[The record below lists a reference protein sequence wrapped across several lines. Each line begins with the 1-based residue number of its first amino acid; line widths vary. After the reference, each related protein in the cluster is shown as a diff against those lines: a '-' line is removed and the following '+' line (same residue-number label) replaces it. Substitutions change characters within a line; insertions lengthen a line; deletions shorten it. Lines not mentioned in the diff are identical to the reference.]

1 MSDDKPVSPLPKN
14 WLGQTVT
21 TTVIRYKIYDSNGD
35 YHDVTET
42 IDLDMSGNTAG
53 LTKDI
58 RVRLNDGTRVLD
70 ITQTYVSKDGEE
82 LDLLNLIQN
91 SSIREQKYE
100 EEMNKIRL
108 KAQENGTLEEFD
120 EALIRSG
127 VYDAIVDDNVS
138 INEIE
143 VKSED
148 LRNNEENLKEDDAE
162 NSRLEE
168 FKKSIEVSNKDH
180 KYPIDMKS
188 DEGQDYIFFEQLEYL
203 PPQNTARPQ
212 TFEGTDEKPGLKL
225 DIETTLEGGVAR
237 GRNVSDDKYR
247 RHGSC
252 KLPIPNKL
260 GVSNGVN
267 WGEAR
272 ANAVE
277 LSAFNSAD
285 TAIQNTIKD
294 GNLLQLLKDAK
305 DQAGGAL
312 NVLKNDLSGRSERSG
327 NNINAGDILSA
338 TLARSVLGTIG
349 INVDIDQFITRQTGA
364 AINPNLELLFGGPQ
378 LRTFSFNFTFAP
390 NSSKEAK
397 EVREIQRWFRQGML
411 PSRKRA
417 SQSSGSSLF
426 LASPNVFRIAYKN
439 KNRRI
444 KGLNI
449 IKICALTSC
458 QIDFT
463 PDGTYQSYDD
473 VDGISMP
480 VRSTMGVSFTE
491 LTPVFKDDYSD
502 KLESPSMKD
511 LGLNVKGTNA
521 IDENDI
527 GL

>member
-1 MSDDKPVSPLPKN
+1 MSEEKPISPY
-14 WLGQTVT
+14 GEGGET
-21 TTVIRYKIYDSNGD
+21 TKVITWRDGGFIFR
-35 YHDVTET
+35 EE
-42 IDLDMSGNTAG
+42 IDISLNGNTG
-53 LTKDI
+53 LTKTFTAQVESSPGNLLGGLVVYDLFDENNSNLLELANNKRDSEYSDGMEEVKEKVI
-58 RVRLNDGTRVLD
+58 ATGNEDAFIEGLN
-70 ITQTYVSKDGEE
+70 K
-82 LDLLNLIQN
+82 
-91 SSIREQKYE
+91 
-100 EEMNKIRL
+100 
-108 KAQENGTLEEFD
+108 NGT
-120 EALIRSG
+120 
-127 VYDAIVDDNVS
+127 YDAVYGDESIVNVDNNVGD
-138 INEIE
+138 
-143 VKSED
+143 SE
-148 LRNNEENLKEDDAE
+148 RNNQLEIKQDAEENA
-162 NSRLEE
+162 RLEE
-168 FKKSIEVSNKDH
+168 FKKSIEVSDKDH

-212 TFEGTDEKPGLKL
+212 SGEALSL
-225 DIETTLEGGVAR
+225 DIGTTLEGGAQR
-237 GRNVSDDKYR
+237 GRNVSDDKYK

-294 GNLLQLLKDAK
+294 GNLLKLLGDAK
-305 DQAGGAL
+305 NQAGDAL
-312 NVLKNDLSGRSERSG
+312 NVLKTDLSGRTERSG

-390 NSSKEAK
+390 NSSREAK

-417 SQSSGSSLF
+417 NQSSGSALF

-473 VDGISMP
+473 VDGVSMP

-511 LGLNVKGTNA
+511 LGLNVKGKNA

>member
-1 MSDDKPVSPLPKN
+1 MSEEKPISPY
-14 WLGQTVT
+14 GEGEET
-21 TTVIRYKIYDSNGD
+21 TKIIVWKDGGFIFREVVDISLN
-35 YHDVTET
+35 
-42 IDLDMSGNTAG
+42 GNTG
-53 LTKDI
+53 LTKTFTAQPQTQDGLTFLVYDLFDENNSNLSELANNKRDDEYNKAMEEVKEEVI
-58 RVRLNDGTRVLD
+58 AAGNEEAFIEALNKNGTYDAV
-70 ITQTYVSKDGEE
+70 YGNE
-82 LDLLNLIQN
+82 
-91 SSIREQKYE
+91 SIVDVDNNVGDSERNNQLEIKEDE
-100 EEMNKIRL
+100 EE
-108 KAQENGTLEEFD
+108 
-120 EALIRSG
+120 
-127 VYDAIVDDNVS
+127 
-138 INEIE
+138 
-143 VKSED
+143 
-148 LRNNEENLKEDDAE
+148 NN
-162 NSRLEE
+162 RLED
-168 FKKSIEVSNKDH
+168 FKKSIEVQDEH
-180 KYPIDMKS
+180 YKYPIDIKWE
-188 DEGQDYIFFEQLEYL
+188 EGQDYIFFEQLEYL

-212 TFEGTDEKPGLKL
+212 TYEGTDETPGLKL
-225 DIETTLEGGVAR
+225 DIGTTLKKGVAR
-237 GRNVSDDKYR
+237 GRNVSK

-285 TAIQNTIKD
+285 TSIQNTIKD
-294 GNLLQLLKDAK
+294 GNLLKLLGDAK
-305 DQAGGAL
+305 NQAGDAL
-312 NVLKNDLSGRSERSG
+312 NVLKTDLSGRTERSG

-473 VDGISMP
+473 VDGVSMP

-502 KLESPSMKD
+502 KLESPSMQD
-511 LGLNVKGTNA
+511 LGSNVKGPNK

>member
-1 MSDDKPVSPLPKN
+1 MSEEKPISPYGEGKE
-14 WLGQTVT
+14 T
-21 TTVIRYKIYDSNGD
+21 TKIIVWREGGFIFREVIDISTN
-35 YHDVTET
+35 
-42 IDLDMSGNTAG
+42 GNTG
-53 LTKDI
+53 LTKTFTAQPDTTLSFQVYDLFDENNSNLLELANNK
-58 RVRLNDGTRVLD
+58 RDSEYSD
-70 ITQTYVSKDGEE
+70 AMEE
-82 LDLLNLIQN
+82 VKEEVIAAGN
-91 SSIREQKYE
+91 E
-100 EEMNKIRL
+100 EEFIEALNK
-108 KAQENGTLEEFD
+108 NGT
-120 EALIRSG
+120 
-127 VYDAIVDDNVS
+127 YDAVYGNESIVDVDNNVGD
-138 INEIE
+138 
-143 VKSED
+143 SE
-148 LRNNEENLKEDDAE
+148 RNNQLEIKEDEEENA
-162 NSRLEE
+162 RLEE
-168 FKKSIEVSNKDH
+168 FKKSIEVSDKDH

-212 TFEGTDEKPGLKL
+212 QMGNDENPGLSL
-225 DIETTLEGGVAR
+225 DIGTTLEGGIQR
-237 GRNVSDDKYR
+237 GRNVSDDKYK

-285 TAIQNTIKD
+285 TSIQNTIKD
-294 GNLLQLLKDAK
+294 GNLLKLLGDAK
-305 DQAGGAL
+305 NQAGDAL
-312 NVLKNDLSGRSERSG
+312 NVLKTDLGGRSERSG

-473 VDGISMP
+473 VDGVSMP

-511 LGLNVKGTNA
+511 LGLNVSGTNA

>member
-1 MSDDKPVSPLPKN
+1 MSDKPESPIAD
-14 WLGQTVT
+14 TVLSNPLNPFSERVGRT
-21 TTVIRYKIYDSNGD
+21 TEIFSYRT
-35 YHDVTET
+35 T
-42 IDLDMSGNTAG
+42 ID
-53 LTKDI
+53 
-58 RVRLNDGTRVLD
+58 
-70 ITQTYVSKDGEE
+70 GESVFVIESVE
-82 LDLLNLIQN
+82 LDLNGNTGATKGISLSGNDRFKGSIDSLSKEDKELVSAALTNN
-91 SSIREQKYE
+91 SVRDEAYKKRMQEVRK
-100 EEMNKIRL
+100 
-108 KAQENGTLEEFD
+108 KAEENGKLEEFD
-120 EALIRSG
+120 AALEKNGNLEAITGNGSF
-127 VYDAIVDDNVS
+127 
-138 INEIE
+138 
-143 VKSED
+143 SENGPETTKD
-148 LRNNEENLKEDDAE
+148 RNNAKIKAEDAAE
-162 NSRLEE
+162 KARLEE
-168 FKKSIEVSNKDH
+168 FKKSIEVSDKDH

-212 TFEGTDEKPGLKL
+212 SGEALSL
-225 DIETTLEGGVAR
+225 DIGTTLEGGAQR
-237 GRNVSDDKYR
+237 GRNVSDDKYK

-294 GNLLQLLKDAK
+294 GNLLKLLGDAK
-305 DQAGGAL
+305 NQAGDAL
-312 NVLKNDLSGRSERSG
+312 NVLKTDLSGRTERSG

-390 NSSKEAK
+390 NSSREAK

-417 SQSSGSSLF
+417 NQSSGSALF

-473 VDGISMP
+473 VDGVSMP
-480 VRSTMGVSFTE
+480 VRSTMGITFTE
-491 LTPVFKDDYSD
+491 LTPVFKDDYSE
-502 KLESPSMKD
+502 KVESPSMLD
-511 LGLNVKGTNA
+511 LDTNVTGPNA

-527 GL
+527 GI

>member
-1 MSDDKPVSPLPKN
+1 MSDDKPISPLPKN

-21 TTVIRYKIYDSNGD
+21 TTTIRYPVYDVNGNK
-35 YHDVTET
+35 HTIIET
-42 IDLDMSGNTAG
+42 INLDMSGNDAG
-53 LTKDI
+53 LTVDI
-58 RVRLNDGTRVLD
+58 RARLNTGQKVDD
-70 ITQTYVSKDGEE
+70 ITTEVIERDGVVIDLVE
-82 LDLLNLIQN
+82 LAQN
-91 SSIREQKYE
+91 STERDLKYE
-100 EEMNKIRL
+100 QEMNKIRQ
-108 KAQENGTLEEFD
+108 KAEENGTLEQFD
-120 EALIRSG
+120 EALVRSG
-127 VYDAIVDDNVS
+127 VYDSIVNGES
-138 INEIE
+138 INDIEI
-143 VKSED
+143 KSED
-148 LRNNEENLKEDDAE
+148 TRNNEEEIKEDSEE

-168 FKKSIEVSNKDH
+168 FKKSIEVQDEH
-180 KYPIDMKS
+180 YKYPIDMKS

-203 PPQNTARPQ
+203 PPQNTVRPQ
-212 TFEGTDEKPGLKL
+212 TYEGTDETPGLKS
-225 DIETTLEGGVAR
+225 DIGTTLERGVAR
-237 GRNVSDDKYR
+237 GRNVSK

-285 TAIQNTIKD
+285 TSIQNTIKE
-294 GNLLQLLKDAK
+294 GNLLKLLGDAK
-305 DQAGGAL
+305 NQAGNAL
-312 NVLKNDLSGRSERSG
+312 NVLKEDLDGRSDRSG

-397 EVREIQRWFRQGML
+397 EVRKIQRWFRQGML

-473 VDGISMP
+473 VDGVSMP

-511 LGLNVKGTNA
+511 LGLNVSGTNA

>member
-1 MSDDKPVSPLPKN
+1 MSDDKPISPLPKN

-21 TTVIRYKIYDSNGD
+21 TTTIRYPVYDANGNK
-35 YHDVTET
+35 HTIIET
-42 IDLDMSGNTAG
+42 INLDMSGNDAG
-53 LTKDI
+53 LTVVI
-58 RVRLNDGTRVLD
+58 GARLNNGQKVDD
-70 ITQTYVSKDGEE
+70 ITTTDIERDGVVIDL
-82 LDLLNLIQN
+82 LDLAQN
-91 SSIREQKYE
+91 SSERDQKYE
-100 EEMNKIRL
+100 EEMNKIRQ
-108 KAQENGTLEEFD
+108 KAEENGTLEQFD
-120 EALIRSG
+120 EALVRSG
-127 VYDAIVDDNVS
+127 VYDSIVDGES
-138 INEIE
+138 INDIAIT
-143 VKSED
+143 SED
-148 LRNNEENLKEDDAE
+148 TRNNEEDLKEDAE
-162 NSRLEE
+162 ENARLEE
-168 FKKSIEVSNKDH
+168 FKKSIEVSDKDH
-180 KYPIDMKS
+180 KYPIDIKWE
-188 DEGQDYIFFEQLEYL
+188 EGQDYIFFEQLEYL

-212 TFEGTDEKPGLKL
+212 QMGNDENPGLSL
-225 DIETTLEGGVAR
+225 DIGTTLEKGVAR
-237 GRNVSDDKYR
+237 GRNVSDDKYK

-285 TAIQNTIKD
+285 TSIQNTIKE

-305 DQAGGAL
+305 NQAGNAL
-312 NVLKNDLSGRSERSG
+312 NVLKEDLGGRSERSG

-397 EVREIQRWFRQGML
+397 EVRKIQRWFRQGML

-473 VDGISMP
+473 VDGVSMP

-511 LGLNVKGTNA
+511 LGLNVSGTNA